1 MHFHQYP
8 HTAKIDFAS
17 WGYLYN
23 VMLITSSV
31 VPQQKR
37 N

>member
-1 MHFHQYP
+1 MHFNQYP
-8 HTAKIDFAS
+8 HTAKIDFVL
-17 WGYLYN
+17 WGYLYT

-37 N
+37 Y